1 MTTVDWVYDSEVDID
16 LTAAPVTNVAVGG
29 YIIVVIDTDTYRV
42 ESYEITSTTA
52 ATYDQSFLTS
62 RAHTEAEVESFQL
75 QYDRLIYAA
84 YDWVN
89 ADDMVN
95 NVRIGTLYWA
105 GYESGSSG
113 PIRLN
118 AMAREDYESLGGGLA
133 LGETSS
139 TAYRGDRGKTAW
151 DHSQVVTGNPHGTA
165 IGDISGLQTAIDAK
179 APLAS
184 PTFTGT
190 PAAPT
195 PSANDNSTKLATT
208 AYVDANK
215 QPLDADLT
223 TIAGL
228 TPTTDSFMQAKAG
241 AWAARTIAQ
250 VKTDLGISSPP
261 LFITPAINDYVGM
274 PSPNVAAH
282 GIANYVLGATGRGNI
297 SPIWL
302 PGATYDRIGV
312 YVQSG
317 GTATLR
323 LGLYTADATTGL
335 PGTKVF
341 DAGTI
346 STASTGLIEATISQT
361 LAAGWYWA
369 AVVNDAHTS
378 TFDLMGWSDSTAPT
392 IFGSALQTSVTFRQR
407 VALASS
413 SWTTGGLTTSPPTL
427 EWQAAGVKVVL
438 RRSA

>member
-1 MTTVDWVYDSEVDID
+1 MAALTIEFPQTVWTVEFGGDEIVVAEVTMTGGTGGGGTFDGVHNDLDGRSTADAHPISAITGLQDALDAAGTGGSLAD
-16 LTAAPVTNVAVGG
+16 LTDVDVTTDPPAPDDVLAWDGTNW
-29 YIIVVIDTDTYRV
+29 TP
-42 ESYEITSTTA
+42 
-52 ATYDQSFLTS
+52 ATLD
-62 RAHTEAEVESFQL
+62 
-75 QYDRLIYAA
+75 
-84 YDWVN
+84 
-89 ADDMVN
+89 
-95 NVRIGTLYWA
+95 A
-105 GYESGSSG
+105 GSG
-113 PIRLN
+113 L
-118 AMAREDYESLGGGLA
+118 E

-139 TAYRGDRGKTAW
+139 TAYRGDRGKTAY
-151 DHSQVVTGNPHGTA
+151 DHSQVVTGNPHGT
-165 IGDISGLQTAIDAK
+165 TAADVGAQ
-179 APLAS
+179 
-184 PTFTGT
+184 
-190 PAAPT
+190 PAD
-195 PSANDNSTKLATT
+195 S
-208 AYVDANK
+208 
-215 QPLDADLT
+215 DLT

-241 AWAARTIAQ
+241 AWAARTIAE
-250 VKTDLGISSPP
+250 VKTDLGISSPH

-282 GIANYVLGATGRGNI
+282 GIAAYVLGATGRGNI

-378 TFDLMGWSDSTAPT
+378 TFDLMGWSDSIAPT
-392 IFGSALQTSVTFRQR
+392 IFGSASQTSAPFRQR

-427 EWQAAGVKVVL
+427 SWQAAGVKVVL